1 MIRTLLTLLRRI
13 LRFFEPLRVSLMS
26 LHVSAAGSL
35 SDVSILTVMDEYGAS
50 GRVLVDTARLS
61 WSNEIMVIIDDM
73 ELAKRRESG
82 IEDL

>member
-1 MIRTLLTLLRRI
+1 M
-13 LRFFEPLRVSLMS
+13 
-26 LHVSAAGSL
+26 SAAGSL